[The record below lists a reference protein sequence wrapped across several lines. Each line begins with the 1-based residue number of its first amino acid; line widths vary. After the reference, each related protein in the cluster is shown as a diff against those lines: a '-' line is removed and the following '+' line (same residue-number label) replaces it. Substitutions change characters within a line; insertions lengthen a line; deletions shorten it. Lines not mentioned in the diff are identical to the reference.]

1 MPSTITSLS
10 AHRGEILH
18 CTGNPFTEGINAI
31 THIAEGL
38 LIIDQGHIVACGD
51 YTTLHPQWQTAL
63 AHKQCAI
70 EDHTGLLVPGFVDAH
85 VHYPQLDIIGSYGNS
100 LLDWLEQYTFPAE
113 KAFADARHAARVAER
128 FLQAIL
134 QRGTTTAMVYGTV
147 HPQSVE
153 TFFQAAHA
161 RDLRMICG
169 KALMD
174 RNAPEYLQDTAQQ
187 GIRDTQTLIER
198 WHGKARLA
206 VAVTPRFAPTSTPT
220 QLQLAGD
227 LLRAW
232 PDLYLQTHLSE
243 TRQEVAWVKTLYP
256 DAHHY
261 LDVYDRAGLVGPRS
275 MLGHCIY
282 LDNAEWTLL
291 RTRNARIAHCP
302 SSNFFLGSGLF
313 DAQRARQEQVCF
325 ALGSDVGAGTSLS
338 MLDTAGDA
346 YLTSALRGHPLHP
359 EEMFYLLT
367 LGGAHAL
374 HLDHHIGNFATGKE
388 ADFIE
393 ISIPSDPLLK
403 AHLERNNSPLARLF
417 HLAIT
422 KQGAQAVTAVYIK
435 GVKQ

>member
-1 MPSTITSLS
+1 MPSTTTALS

-18 CTGNPFTEGINAI
+18 CTGNPFIDGVNAI
-31 THIAEGL
+31 EHHADGL

-51 YTTLHPQWQTAL
+51 YTTLFPQWQTRL
-63 AHKQCAI
+63 AAMPVGVETHQ
-70 EDHTGLLVPGFVDAH
+70 GLLMPGFVDCH
-85 VHYPQLDIIGSYGNS
+85 VHYPQLDIMGSYGNS
-100 LLDWLEQYTFPAE
+100 LLDWLDQYTFPAE
-113 KAFADARHAARVAER
+113 KAFSDNHHAKQVAAR

-147 HPQSVE
+147 HPQSVD
-153 TFFQAAHA
+153 TFFQAAQERH
-161 RDLRMICG
+161 LRMICG

-187 GIRDTQTLIER
+187 GVRDTQTLIER

-206 VAVTPRFAPTSTPT
+206 VAVTPRFAPTSTPL

-227 LLRAW
+227 LLNAW
-232 PDLYLQTHLSE
+232 PDLYMQTHLSE
-243 TRQEVAWVKTLYP
+243 TREEVAWVKTLYP
-256 DAHHY
+256 DARHY
-261 LDVYDRAGLVGPRS
+261 LDVYDRAGLIGPRS

-282 LDNAEWTLL
+282 LEDAEWALL
-291 RTRNARIAHCP
+291 HARNARIAHCP

-313 DAQRARQEQVCF
+313 DAQRARQEHVCF

-346 YLTSALRGHPLHP
+346 YLTSALRGQPLHP

-374 HLDHHIGNFATGKE
+374 HLDDHIGNFTAGKE

-393 ISIPSDPLLK
+393 IGIPPDPLLE
-403 AHLERNNSPLARLF
+403 ANLERSGCPLARLF

-422 KQGAQAVTAVYIK
+422 KQGARAVTAVYIK